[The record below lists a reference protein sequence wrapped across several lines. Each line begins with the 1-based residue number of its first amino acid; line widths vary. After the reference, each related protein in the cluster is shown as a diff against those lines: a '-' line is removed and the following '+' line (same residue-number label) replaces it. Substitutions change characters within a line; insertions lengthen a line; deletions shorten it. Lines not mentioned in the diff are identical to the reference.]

1 MDENEHDQNISLLIN
16 PIIDV
21 LMTYLKISVESNHY
35 HPNQG
40 AYREM
45 EKLLQNL
52 SSETKRASKND
63 KCTFI
68 KL

>member
-21 LMTYLKISVESNHY
+21 LMTYLKISVESDKY
-35 HPNQG
+35 HPIQG
-40 AYREM
+40 AYRER
-45 EKLLQNL
+45 EKQSQNV